1 MQTVLVA
8 GATGYMGR
16 YLVSELHRRGYRVK
30 GLVRSRERAEQ
41 RGEFGA
47 PSLLGLVDEWV
58 VADVG
63 NGSEMDGLCDG
74 VDRVVS
80 ALGVTRQ
87 RADPWDID
95 FRANLRLLALAER
108 SAVSSFLYVNVMHA
122 HEGTSMLMR
131 SKAAFVESLRRST
144 VASQVINPSGYFSD
158 ASEFVDMARRGF
170 AFGLGE
176 GGHRLNLIH
185 GADLAAFCIDHLGD
199 ESGQW
204 DVGGPEVYSYHEI
217 VDLAFAAVGKH
228 ARTVRVPVRVVRPT
242 LWVADRL
249 GPRMSSLTR
258 FFLEGLQRDSVG
270 EQTGTHHL
278 AEYFNDLAV
287 IDQDR

>member
-16 YLVSELHRRGYRVK
+16 YLVRELHRRGYRVK

-108 SAVSSFLYVNVMHA
+108 SAVSSFL
-122 HEGTSMLMR
+122 
-131 SKAAFVESLRRST
+131 
-144 VASQVINPSGYFSD
+144 
-158 ASEFVDMARRGF
+158 
-170 AFGLGE
+170 
-176 GGHRLNLIH
+176 
-185 GADLAAFCIDHLGD
+185 C
-199 ESGQW
+199 
-204 DVGGPEVYSYHEI
+204 YHEI
-217 VDLAFAAVGKH
+217 MELAFAAVGKH

-258 FFLEGLQRDSVG
+258 FFLEGLQCDSVG

-278 AEYFNDLAV
+278 TEYFNDLAV
-287 IDQDR
+287 IDQER